1 MATGL
6 KAGFYVGKGDSLA
19 TAKFTT
25 ADKIAHLTSIGEQ
38 KLTVDETETTD
49 LDCIDGFKTF
59 EPGMADNGS
68 ISLTGN
74 LAGNGYSTLKA
85 LTVRNENGSYKVLPF
100 AIAHPTLSDVN
111 IKFMGWISEIGP
123 GEMTP
128 ADTITFSA
136 TVRISGATEDFE
148 EPTA

>member
-6 KAGFYVGKGDSLA
+6 LASFYVGNGTSLA
-19 TAKFTT
+19 DAVFTK
-25 ADKIAHLTSIGEQ
+25 ADRIAHLTSIGEQ
-38 KLTVDETETTD
+38 KVTVDEVETTD
-49 LDCIDGFKTF
+49 LDCADGFKTF
-59 EPGMADNGS
+59 EPTMGDNGS
-68 ISLTGN
+68 IEIAGN
-74 LAGNGYSTLKA
+74 LVGTNYSTLKA
-85 LTVRNENGSYKVLPF
+85 LTVRNEDGSYKVLPF
-100 AIAHPTLSDVN
+100 AIAHPKVADVN

-136 TVRISGATEDFE
+136 TVRISGATEDFT